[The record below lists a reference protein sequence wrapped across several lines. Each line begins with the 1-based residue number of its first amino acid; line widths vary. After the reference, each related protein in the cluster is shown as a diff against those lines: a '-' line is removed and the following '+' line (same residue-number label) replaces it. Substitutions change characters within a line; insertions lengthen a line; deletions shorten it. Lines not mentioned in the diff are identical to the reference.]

1 TAVLDAS
8 TMGYASN
15 QYDSDGVTLTNQ
27 ILITNS
33 TLEIVSGQTL
43 AGIGTIRG
51 KLVADA
57 GSIMNPGNPTGSSA
71 NPVTGILTVTNDA
84 ELAGAVFMSLDSTN
98 PVTSDELV
106 AASFTID
113 GTATLTVTNVGP
125 NIINGTTFQLF
136 NHAVNFTGGVT
147 LPATDPSGT
156 STYVW
161 TDNLNADGSIQ
172 LVSGGANPVNETP
185 TNIVVSVSGGNINLS
200 WPDDHIGW
208 RLQVQTNSLATGLS
222 TNDADWFDVSGS
234 TSVNSESI
242 PINTNTNGAVFYRM
256 VYP

>member
-43 AGIGTIRG
+43 AGIGIIRG
-51 KLVADA
+51 NVKADV
-57 GSIMNPGNPTGSSA
+57 GSIVNIGLPTG
-71 NPVTGILTVTNDA
+71 NLTVTNNV
-84 ELAGAVFMSLDSTN
+84 ELGGAVTVSI
-98 PVTSDELV
+98 VTSNAPNCSELLAHNIIV
-106 AASFTID
+106 D
-113 GTATLTVTNVGP
+113 GTATLVVTNRGT
-125 NIINGTTFQLF
+125 NILNGTTFQLF

-161 TDNLNADGSIQ
+161 NNNLTTDGSIQ
-172 LVSGGANPVNETP
+172 LVSGGINPVNTTP

-200 WPDDHIGW
+200 WPADHTGW